1 MLLQIGTTLLQI
13 GTAFFYY
20 KSVQALLQIGTDIF
34 TVFFYKLLQIGTALL
49 QIGTDITYWYRR
61 YYKLV
66 QILHIGT
73 IITNWSSTNRERV
86 QKHFVT

>member
-34 TVFFYKLLQIGTALL
+34 TVFFYKLLQIITNWYSVITNRYRYYILVQALL
-49 QIGTDITYWYRR
+49 QIGTDITYWYN

-66 QILHIGT
+66 QYTPNDNNLL
-73 IITNWSSTNRERV
+73 
-86 QKHFVT
+86 